1 MFQNLIY
8 VFHVVVCL
16 IIIGL
21 VLVQQ
26 GKGANIGAS
35 FGQGASGT
43 VFGAAGKA
51 NFLARMTKWMVVL
64 FFITSLVMM
73 FNSGKITASKSVID
87 SLPVQQVPMIG
98 GQTSTT
104 SQPQ

>member
-1 MFQNLIY
+1 MFDNLIY
-8 VFHVVVCL
+8 VLHIAICL
-16 IIIGL
+16 IIIAL

-26 GKGANIGAS
+26 GKGANIGAT

-51 NFLARMTKWMVVL
+51 NFLARLTKWMVVL

-73 FNSGKITASKSVID
+73 FNSGKITASNSVID
-87 SLPVQQVPMIG
+87 SLPTQEVPVIG
-98 GQTSTT
+98 GAPTT
-104 SQPQ
+104 K

>member
-1 MFQNLIY
+1 MLENLIY
-8 VFHVVVCL
+8 VFHIVVCL

-26 GKGANIGAS
+26 GKGAGIGAS

-51 NFLARMTKWMVVL
+51 NFLARLTKWMVVL

-87 SLPVQQVPMIG
+87 SLPTQEVPVIG
-98 GQTSTT
+98 GSTQ
-104 SQPQ
+104 SN

>member
-1 MFQNLIY
+1 MLENLIY
-8 VFHVVVCL
+8 VFHIVVCL

-26 GKGANIGAS
+26 GKGAGIGAS

-51 NFLARMTKWMVVL
+51 NFLARLTKWMVVL
-64 FFITSLVMM
+64 FFVTSLVMM

-87 SLPVQQVPMIG
+87 SLPTQEVPVIG
-98 GQTSTT
+98 GSTQ
-104 SQPQ
+104 SN